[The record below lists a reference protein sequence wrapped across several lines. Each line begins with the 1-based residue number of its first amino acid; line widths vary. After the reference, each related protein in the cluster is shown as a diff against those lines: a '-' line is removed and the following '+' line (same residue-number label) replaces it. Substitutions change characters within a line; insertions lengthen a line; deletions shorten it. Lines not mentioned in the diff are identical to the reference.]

1 MGHYISQT
9 GFSYPFK
16 SVYIFTLSNI
26 LLLMKW
32 QVVRDIIEQ
41 TYKEGGVSLSHENLD
56 ILERYGVNP
65 NRINLEITE
74 SAFIEDNEI
83 FIREKDDLKEAGFCF
98 SIDDYGSGFS
108 NYQYVRMVGPTVV
121 KLDRGTLL
129 DAEKGEEQRTLVHN
143 AGCDFIQGFYYSKP
157 LGSEE
162 FLKYIEK
169 E

>member
-1 MGHYISQT
+1 
-9 GFSYPFK
+9 
-16 SVYIFTLSNI
+16 
-26 LLLMKW
+26 
-32 QVVRDIIEQ
+32 
-41 TYKEGGVSLSHENLD
+41 
-56 ILERYGVNP
+56 
-65 NRINLEITE
+65 
-74 SAFIEDNEI
+74 
-83 FIREKDDLKEAGFCF
+83 
-98 SIDDYGSGFS
+98 
-108 NYQYVRMVGPTVV
+108 MVGPTVV